1 MARIAF
7 TADKAAESTGAGGG
21 KFPPKIR
28 GFYALQ
34 ICEASDGLRTKAT
47 AKNPNVPYTNFR
59 LEVATDDERGALGAH
74 VYHNVTWIPRGTEEK
89 AKAGHGMAVHW
100 LHACKMPFD
109 GAFNFDEQDFLKPE
123 HAMIHALL
131 EIEEYEKAGTQ
142 PGQVFINE
150 RFVIWEVYTPEHPQP
165 DELPPAPKKKEV
177 RPAGVPAGAAAGSG
191 AGAAAGSGQSD
202 EVPF

>member
-7 TADKAAESTGAGGG
+7 TADKEAESTGAGGGG

-28 GFYALQ
+28 GFYKLQ
-34 ICEASDGLRTKAT
+34 ICEASDGQKTKPT
-47 AKNPNVPYTNFR
+47 AKNPNVPITNFR

-74 VYHNVTWIPRGTEEK
+74 VYHNVTWIDRGTEEK
-89 AKAGHGMAVHW
+89 ARAGHGMAVHW

-123 HAMIHALL
+123 HAIVHALL
-131 EIEEYEKAGTQ
+131 EVEPYEKAGTQ

-150 RFVIWEVYTPEHPQP
+150 KFVIREVYTDAHPQP
-165 DELPPAPKKKEV
+165 DELPPAPKPKAA
-177 RPAGVPAGAAAGSG
+177 RAAGAPAMAGVAAGG
-191 AGAAAGSGQSD
+191 TAAPFSD